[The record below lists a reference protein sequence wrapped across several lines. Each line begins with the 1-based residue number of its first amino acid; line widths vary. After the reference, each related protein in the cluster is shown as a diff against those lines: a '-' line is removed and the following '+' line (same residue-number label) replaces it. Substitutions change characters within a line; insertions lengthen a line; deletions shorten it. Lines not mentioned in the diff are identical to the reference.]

1 MAYEPCRAGAQAR
14 AKVAE
19 LVDALDLG
27 SSGATRESSSLSFRT
42 TCNWQETGDQVYR
55 APRLFQ
61 SVFDGLNKR
70 RRRWRYFAC
79 KFLLNRVRV

>member
-1 MAYEPCRAGAQAR
+1 MASFVYKTRQSAAS

-42 TCNWQETGDQVYR
+42 NIICMVTVLSHQGMYN
-55 APRLFQ
+55 LIIF
-61 SVFDGLNKR
+61 
-70 RRRWRYFAC
+70 
-79 KFLLNRVRV
+79 